1 MLNNE
6 DARAS
11 IYKTLS
17 RCVTRYPIPF
27 SLSWKRSFTRFKTN
41 SMLWPRYLF
50 KESFLVGREQI
61 MDKYVMYKCME
72 LSSTSCNVRRIIVLL
87 SGRVETMKRHDETK
101 KRQNDKRRQTD
112 VVSDESNSLND
123 ESKRAS
129 RRIELTRWRDELT
142 KWWVDFLE
150 RRVELAIWRS
160 RSRKTTTRLEVS
172 ACGNDETP
180 YKTKRRVEHF
190 FQDLPSYRT
199 LLITMTV
206 HVRAPRY

>member
-1 MLNNE
+1 MHVIEYTKLCQGVLLDTQFHSHFHE
-6 DARAS
+6 SDHS
-11 IYKTLS
+11 LDS
-17 RCVTRYPIPF
+17 RQILCCGVGISSKNPF
-27 SLSWKRSFTRFKTN
+27 S
-41 SMLWPRYLF
+41 
-50 KESFLVGREQI
+50 VGREQI

-72 LSSTSCNVRRIIVLL
+72 LSSSSCNVRRIIVSL

-112 VVSDESNSLND
+112 VVSDESNSLNE

-129 RRIELTRWRDELT
+129 RQIELTRWRDELT
-142 KWWVDFLE
+142 KWWVDFVE

-160 RSRKTTTRLEVS
+160 RTRKTTTRLEVS
-172 ACGNDETP
+172 ACRHDETP

-199 LLITMTV
+199 FSITMMV
-206 HVRAPRY
+206 HVRAPCS